1 MKIPAWLKPGIYGAI
16 VGAVLV
22 AIVGF
27 SWGGWVTGGTA
38 NDMAVSMAH
47 DDVVAAMVPV
57 CLGMAK
63 DDPQRATKLAT
74 IREASSYQRGAALM
88 EAGWATMPGQDAP
101 DRDIAKACAAA
112 LEL

>member
-1 MKIPAWLKPGIYGAI
+1 MKIPTWIKPGIYGAI

-57 CLGMAK
+57 CLDMANT
-63 DDPQRATKLAT
+63 DPQRATKLAT
-74 IREASSYQRGAALM
+74 IQEASNYKRGDAVM
-88 EAGWATMPGQDAP
+88 EAGWATMPGSDAP

-112 LEL
+112 LDL